1 MYFKV
6 KNRNLVIL
14 TCTVKTKMTE
24 GMKRSDVGIRLDDY
38 TKAIIKWSK
47 LSKKLGFRILVVENS
62 NSISELQ
69 SKLSFLGNPNLEFV
83 QLKEDLRSHFE
94 GNSAGE
100 YQMLRE
106 ILDRGIIP
114 DDIDSIWKVT
124 GRLYVSNF
132 NNLISSDSSDLIVNR
147 FYNPAHLVD
156 TRIIRFSQK
165 SFQKIFSADSRFVVD
180 KNSNNHGN
188 QGIYSSLEHLLTLE
202 ALHLELQGGR
212 VDGMRKVPIFK
223 GYSATSNKLI
233 DGFLS
238 SKKKQFA
245 NFVRPMIIKFLAGSI
260 P

>member
-1 MYFKV
+1 
-6 KNRNLVIL
+6 
-14 TCTVKTKMTE
+14 MTE
-24 GMKRSDVGIRLDDY
+24 GMKRSEVGIRLDDY
-38 TKAIIKWSK
+38 TKAIIQWSK
-47 LSKKLGFRILVVENS
+47 LSKRFGFKILVVENS

-69 SKLSFLGNPNLEFV
+69 SRLSFLGNSNLEFV

-106 ILDRGIIP
+106 ILDRRIIP
-114 DDIDSIWKVT
+114 DNIDLIWKVT

-132 NNLISSDSSDLIVNR
+132 IKLTSSDSADIILNR
-147 FYNPAHLVD
+147 FYNPVHLVD
-156 TRIIRFSQK
+156 TRIIGFSQK
-165 SFQKIFSADSRFVVD
+165 SFKKIFAADSRFTVD
-180 KNSNNHGN
+180 KKNINNGN
-188 QGIYSSLEHLLTLE
+188 QETYSSLEHLLTLE
-202 ALHLELQGGR
+202 ALNLELQGGR
-212 VDGMRKVPIFK
+212 VYGMRRVPIYK

-245 NFVRPMIIKFLAGSI
+245 NFVRPMIIKLLVGSI